1 MTEAIRLPCGGRGP
15 PHAKPKGNI
24 MCNGGG
30 AFSPEEVEYLR
41 SLPVVAEATSRRIT
55 YTESFK
61 HNCMRRYH
69 AGESPVEL
77 FREAGLDPSLIGYK
91 RIERC
96 FARWR
101 KIACRMGT
109 DRLVS
114 VDGNGGVVPSASAD
128 VAPSAESAEVARSEV
143 SQPVQPTQT
152 RKRKAMRR
160 CPCRATQPKSR
171 FCREVTCATCSSPS
185 RCAAST
191 SWNAR
196 WRRCGRN
203 CIANNRKNRK
213 NASNR
218 HRPQSD
224 ACRERRAWRAGRLAG
239 MRIARFTHNDVPQY
253 AFVQTDKNDGKDY
266 LVALNGYPLS
276 GQAVEPTGERYPVD
290 GDGIRLLAPVIPS
303 KVYGLA
309 KNYEAHAQF
318 MHEAGHSDIKHAPED
333 MVIFTKPSTS
343 VIGPDDPIVIPLCS
357 NDMNFEPELAVVMG
371 RIAKNVPVEQAMD
384 YVLGF
389 TCVNDVTLRDLQG
402 LDPTWTRAKGFDTAC
417 PLGPWIV
424 TRDDVDWK
432 DAKIS
437 FTLNGEDVPMASG
450 TTANLIH
457 GIPEQIAAITS
468 FTTLLPGD
476 VIMTGTPNASGHLD
490 PGDEAIVHVEGIGDL
505 RNVVVRG

>member
-1 MTEAIRLPCGGRGP
+1 MTEAIRLPCGGREP

-114 VDGNGGVVPSASAD
+114 VDGNGGVVPSQYWKRGIGL
-128 VAPSAESAEVARSEV
+128 RSRYRLMGMVEWCHRRRRV
-143 SQPVQPTQT
+143 WFRRRTRRRLLDLRYRSRCSQRNR

-160 CPCRATQPKSR
+160 CPRRATQPRSR

-213 NASNR
+213 KCEQSAS
-218 HRPQSD
+218 S
-224 ACRERRAWRAGRLAG
+224 AKRRMSRTAG
-239 MRIARFTHNDVPQY
+239 V
-253 AFVQTDKNDGKDY
+253 
-266 LVALNGYPLS
+266 
-276 GQAVEPTGERYPVD
+276 
-290 GDGIRLLAPVIPS
+290 
-303 KVYGLA
+303 
-309 KNYEAHAQF
+309 
-318 MHEAGHSDIKHAPED
+318 
-333 MVIFTKPSTS
+333 
-343 VIGPDDPIVIPLCS
+343 
-357 NDMNFEPELAVVMG
+357 
-371 RIAKNVPVEQAMD
+371 
-384 YVLGF
+384 
-389 TCVNDVTLRDLQG
+389 
-402 LDPTWTRAKGFDTAC
+402 
-417 PLGPWIV
+417 
-424 TRDDVDWK
+424 
-432 DAKIS
+432 
-437 FTLNGEDVPMASG
+437 ASG
-450 TTANLIH
+450 
-457 GIPEQIAAITS
+457 
-468 FTTLLPGD
+468 
-476 VIMTGTPNASGHLD
+476 
-490 PGDEAIVHVEGIGDL
+490 
-505 RNVVVRG
+505 